1 MNYNDYMLNQYYAEQ
16 ELSDKMEHLDI
27 HDSADY
33 ADYLADIANERGQMF
48 FEMMREN
55 EI

>member
-1 MNYNDYMLNQYYAEQ
+1 MDYNDYMLNQYYAEQ
-16 ELSDKMEHLDI
+16 ELFNKMEHLGI

-33 ADYLADIANERGQMF
+33 ADYLADIANEKGQML
-48 FEMMREN
+48 FEMVREN